1 MVLVKRDVLGNKKM
15 KYVILCGGKY
25 TKWKSPRWL
34 TKING
39 ESIVNRT
46 IRLLKENGIEDIA
59 IVFSDETLRNT
70 LSNECINIPLI
81 FNAFND
87 YEYDGE
93 GYEKENYK
101 GYWVNG
107 LKVID
112 FNDAWYLYG
121 LKGKDLDDACYL
133 FGDVVYSKAAIQKII
148 KTETDDIEF
157 FASSPPFSNK
167 YHKEW
172 AEPFAF
178 KVTNGYKFNQAIE
191 KTKRLYD
198 EKCFRRHPIAWELWQ
213 VIKETPINI
222 IDYSNYTVINDYT
235 CDIDNPEDIKLL
247 EGEVRNE

>member
-1 MVLVKRDVLGNKKM
+1 M
-15 KYVILCGGKY
+15 KYIILCGGNYKN
-25 TKWKSPRWL
+25 WKSPRWL
-34 TKING
+34 TKIYG
-39 ESIVNRT
+39 ESIINRT
-46 IRLLKENGIEDIA
+46 IRLLRENGISDIE
-59 IVFSDETLRNT
+59 ISFSDEILRET
-70 LSNECINIPLI
+70 LSNECKGIPLI
-81 FNAFND
+81 FNIFNT
-87 YEYDGE
+87 YEYDGK
-93 GYEKENYK
+93 GHDFENYK
-101 GYWVNG
+101 GYWVDG
-107 LKVID
+107 LNLPVPEEHCI
-112 FNDAWYLYG
+112 
-121 LKGKDLDDACYL
+121 L

-148 KTETDDIEF
+148 KTETDNIEF

-178 KVTNGYKFNQAIE
+178 KVNKPWRMRKAID

-235 CDIDNPEDIKLL
+235 CDIDDPEDINLL

>member
-1 MVLVKRDVLGNKKM
+1 M

-46 IRLLKENGIEDIA
+46 IRLLRENGIANIS
-59 IVFSDETLRNT
+59 ISFSDETLRET
-70 LSNECINIPLI
+70 LNRECPNIPLI
-81 FNAFND
+81 FNGFND

-107 LKVID
+107 LRH
-112 FNDAWYLYG
+112 L
-121 LKGKDLDDACYL
+121 DLSDTCYL
-133 FGDVVYSKAAIQKII
+133 FGDVVYSKTAIQKII
-148 KTETDDIEF
+148 KTQTDDIEF
-157 FASSPPFSNK
+157 FASSPPFSKK

-178 KVTNGYKFNQAIE
+178 KVADQWKFAQAIE

-235 CDIDNPEDIKLL
+235 CDIDDPEDIKFL